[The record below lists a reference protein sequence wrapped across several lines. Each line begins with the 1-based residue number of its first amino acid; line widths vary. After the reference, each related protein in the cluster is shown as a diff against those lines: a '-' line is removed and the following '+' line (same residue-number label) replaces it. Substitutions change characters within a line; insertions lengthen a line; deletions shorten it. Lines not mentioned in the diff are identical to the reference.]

1 MIIFAYNFEHN
12 KTNDIILECVKN
24 NIRIE
29 FIVAQNKKK
38 LNINKLP
45 FSYSKSEP
53 TKIHPRDLA
62 NKLNISYVVQDH
74 NSTDTLKLLDKVKPE
89 LGIVAGARII
99 SGKVVDKFSIG
110 IINFHPGNLP
120 EIRGLY
126 SIPRAIKK
134 GTKIKVTSHL
144 IDSNIDAGKLIE
156 KKEVNVLKNDTIF
169 DISKRSYLTEIS
181 LVISSVK
188 KALDKD
194 FTEMDISS
202 SNYDYQI
209 PFTSLEE
216 FEQYFKIYM
225 EKFGS

>member
-12 KTNDIILECVKN
+12 KTNDIILECKN
-24 NIRIE
+24 NDIKID
-29 FIVAQNKKK
+29 FIIAQNKKK

-53 TKIHPRDLA
+53 PNLHPSDLA
-62 NKLNISYVVQDH
+62 SKLNIPYLIQDH
-74 NSTDTLKLLDKVKPE
+74 NSTDTLKLLDKVKPK

-99 SGKVVDKFSIG
+99 SGNVIDKFSIG
-110 IINFHPGNLP
+110 IINFHPGDLP

-126 SIPRAIKK
+126 SILRAIKK
-134 GTKIKVTSHL
+134 GVNIKVTSHL
-144 IDSNIDAGKLIE
+144 IDSKIDAGKLIE
-156 KKEVNVLKNDTIF
+156 KKEVNVLKKDTIF

-202 SNYDYQI
+202 SNYDYKI
-209 PFTSLEE
+209 PFETFKQFEE
-216 FEQYFKIYM
+216 CFKLYK
-225 EKFGS
+225 EKL